1 MYAKEPHALTH
12 DVDSLRYFCVWW
24 AAGPPAV
31 HSAPRAHWEADVWED
46 YENAP
51 PQGKAYLVEKYG
63 SPF

>member
-1 MYAKEPHALTH
+1 M
-12 DVDSLRYFCVWW
+12 DSLRYFCVWW

-31 HSAPRAHWEADVWED
+31 HRAPRVAGEADVWED